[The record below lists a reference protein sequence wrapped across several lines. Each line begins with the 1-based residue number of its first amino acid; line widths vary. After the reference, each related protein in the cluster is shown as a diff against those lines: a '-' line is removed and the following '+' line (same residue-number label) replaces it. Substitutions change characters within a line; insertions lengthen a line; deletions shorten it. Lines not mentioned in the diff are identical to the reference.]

1 MKETKRSR
9 RRNQGERK
17 RKETRRIEKDRKKE
31 ERRGKRRKLCNER
44 VNKIFFWP
52 TDVKGHDYQLKK

>member
-1 MKETKRSR
+1 M
-9 RRNQGERK
+9 
-17 RKETRRIEKDRKKE
+17 EKYRKKE
-31 ERRGKRRKLCNER
+31 ERRGKRRKLCIER